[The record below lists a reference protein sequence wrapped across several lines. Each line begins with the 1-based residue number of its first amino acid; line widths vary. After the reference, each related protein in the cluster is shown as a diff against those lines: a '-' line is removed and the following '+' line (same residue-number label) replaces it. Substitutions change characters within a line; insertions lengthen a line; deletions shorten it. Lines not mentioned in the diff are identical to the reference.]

1 MPSEFVNASVRL
13 HTCMCLLFLCII
25 FLSFISVLLIFFF
38 LFSFSNKTSTCVGI
52 KVHQQLVEC
61 TGLVT
66 VMVTVMKVAM
76 EIEKMTGTVMVEIE
90 NGAIGMMKN
99 MVEDETCMVRVEIVM
114 IEVQMTTIVNIEKE
128 MMIARKVVAMVTITL
143 HQEIG
148 VLLETNTV
156 LMRMMINV
164 HLGMHL
170 LPTSISF
177 DLQTKRSLTLL
188 VIWDCSA

>member
-1 MPSEFVNASVRL
+1 MHLCFCIRACAYYFSVFYI
-13 HTCMCLLFLCII
+13 C
-25 FLSFISVLLIFFF
+25 SFNLFFF
-38 LFSFSNKTSTCVGI
+38 FFSFSNKTSTCVGI

-61 TGLVT
+61 TALVT

-76 EIEKMTGTVMVEIE
+76 EIEKMTGMAMLEIE
-90 NGAIGMMKN
+90 NGAIGMMKS
-99 MVEDETCMVRVEIVM
+99 MVEDETCMVRVEIVT
-114 IEVQMTTIVNIEKE
+114 IEVQMTTIVKIEKE

-148 VLLETNTV
+148 VLLEKNTV

-170 LPTSISF
+170 LPISISF